1 MNQQE
6 FEARI
11 GQPVSSI
18 FYMMTVEPAYMA
30 SSYTDKDDFAAAW
43 NSAEHGE
50 VIRNLSKVAESNR
63 ESMSAA
69 LKGQDILAHFIA
81 DQAHLAHISGDSV
94 AEDLRSK
101 AVEWLGKPEY
111 IKYILSHGY
120 ELTNA
125 DRDLILNMIP

>member
-18 FYMMTVEPAYMA
+18 FYMMTIEPAYMA

-43 NSAEHGE
+43 NSPEHGE
-50 VIRNLSKVAESNR
+50 VIRNLSKVAEANR

-69 LKGQDILAHFIA
+69 LKGQNTLAYFIA

-94 AEDLRSK
+94 AEDLRAK

-120 ELTNA
+120 ELTDA